1 MSTTKH
7 KYLILHLA
15 THFVKDINFNDAIMA
30 RIIKINK
37 QLLEDSGLRFR
48 PKIKGGENCDVQSLT
63 IM

>member
-1 MSTTKH
+1 MSTTIH

-15 THFVKDINFNDAIMA
+15 THFEKDINFNDAIMA

-48 PKIKGGENCDVQSLT
+48 PSGENCDVQSLT